1 MSNNTALVR
10 VRKKPWGSRLRAGV
24 SNLFGFLAVMAL
36 LAYAVI
42 GPSGLIALS
51 DHKAALGQR
60 KSELAEL
67 NEQHDRLA
75 NRVQL
80 LDPNNIDPDLGG
92 ELIRKEL
99 GVAAPDEIVIPLD

>member
-1 MSNNTALVR
+1 MRNR
-10 VRKKPWGSRLRAGV
+10 VKAGF
-24 SNLFGFLAVMAL
+24 SNLLAFGAVAAL

-51 DHKAALGQR
+51 DHRAALDSR
-60 KSELAEL
+60 KAEL
-67 NEQHDRLA
+67 KALNEKHDGLA
-75 NRVQL
+75 NRVKL

>member
-1 MSNNTALVR
+1 M
-10 VRKKPWGSRLRAGV
+10 KAGF
-24 SNLFGFLAVMAL
+24 SNLLAFVGVAGL

-51 DHKAALGQR
+51 DHRAALDQR
-60 KSELAEL
+60 KAELAALQEK
-67 NEQHDRLA
+67 HDSLK
-75 NRVQL
+75 NRVRL

>member
-1 MSNNTALVR
+1 M
-10 VRKKPWGSRLRAGV
+10 KAGF
-24 SNLFGFLAVMAL
+24 SNLLAFVAVAAL

-51 DHKAALGQR
+51 DHRAALDQR
-60 KSELAEL
+60 KAELAEL
-67 NEQHDRLA
+67 QEKHDSLA
-75 NRVQL
+75 NRVKL

>member
-1 MSNNTALVR
+1 MKDR
-10 VRKKPWGSRLRAGV
+10 VKASFSSLLA
-24 SNLFGFLAVMAL
+24 FLAVAAL

-51 DHKAALGQR
+51 DHRAALDQR
-60 KSELAEL
+60 KAELAEL
-67 NEQHDRLA
+67 QEKHESLT
-75 NRVQL
+75 NRVKL

>member
-1 MSNNTALVR
+1 MSNNTALIPFRGNAVR
-10 VRKKPWGSRLRAGV
+10 NRVKAGL
-24 SNLFGFLAVMAL
+24 SSLLAFLAVAAL

-51 DHKAALGQR
+51 DHRAALDQR
-60 KSELAEL
+60 KAE
-67 NEQHDRLA
+67 
-75 NRVQL
+75 L

-99 GVAAPDEIVIPLD
+99 GVAAPDEIVIPLN

>member
-1 MSNNTALVR
+1 MAKSTALVPM
-10 VRKKPWGSRLRAGV
+10 KSRFKARV
-24 SNLFGFLAVMAL
+24 SNVLAFFAVAGL

-42 GPSGLIALS
+42 GPSGLIALN
-51 DHKAALGQR
+51 DHRTVLEQR
-60 KSELAEL
+60 KAEL
-67 NEQHDRLA
+67 KALDERHASLE
-75 NRVQL
+75 NRVTL